1 MAIQLGHS
9 DNDPIIGIDLGTT
22 NSLVAYVD
30 NGTPV
35 ILNSR
40 EGSHLLPSVVSL
52 IGGEPVV
59 GYEAKKHK
67 VRDAKHTVFSVK
79 RLLGR
84 GFEDLKSIASTLP
97 FAILPGEGIARIQI
111 GDRAYTAIEISAMI
125 LRELKLSAEVALGKR
140 VTRAVITVPAYF
152 NDSQRQA
159 TRMAGRVAGLD
170 VLRII
175 NEPTAASLAY
185 GLDRKKQGLIAVYD
199 LGGGTFDVS
208 ILKLHDGIFEV
219 LATNG
224 DTALGGD
231 DLDQAIVE
239 VSESEIHAQFGIE
252 VGADQQLRASLIET
266 AEKIKIALSAAPTAD
281 LVVDLSG
288 GKKYARNWT
297 AAEFEKLVKPV
308 LDRTRG
314 PCLRAIQDAGLQLSD
329 LSDVVLVGGPTRLK
343 IVQETAREIFG
354 RTPNTS
360 VHPDEVV
367 AAGAAIQADI
377 LAGKNKDF
385 LLLDVVPLS
394 LGLETYGG
402 LMSTLISR
410 NTRIPAVA
418 REIFT
423 TFVDNQTGV
432 DVHVLQGERDR
443 VEDNRSLAK
452 FKLNKL
458 QPSPAGIPRVEV
470 SFLIDADGILQVA
483 ARDIKTGHQQSVE
496 VRPSYGLNDEEVEK
510 MLMAS
515 LDHAEEDVS
524 HRKLIE
530 AKNEA
535 QIVLRAG
542 ERQIKDAYRLLP
554 KDEAQAIEKIV
565 VLLRHALEGTEIEKI
580 KSAVNV
586 VNSSTVELAGIL
598 MKEALQ
604 SSLGK
609 GST

>member
-1 MAIQLGHS
+1 
-9 DNDPIIGIDLGTT
+9 
-22 NSLVAYVD
+22 
-30 NGTPV
+30 
-35 ILNSR
+35 
-40 EGSHLLPSVVSL
+40 
-52 IGGEPVV
+52 
-59 GYEAKKHK
+59 
-67 VRDAKHTVFSVK
+67 
-79 RLLGR
+79 
-84 GFEDLKSIASTLP
+84 
-97 FAILPGEGIARIQI
+97 
-111 GDRAYTAIEISAMI
+111 
-125 LRELKLSAEVALGKR
+125 
-140 VTRAVITVPAYF
+140 
-152 NDSQRQA
+152 
-159 TRMAGRVAGLD
+159 
-170 VLRII
+170 
-175 NEPTAASLAY
+175 
-185 GLDRKKQGLIAVYD
+185 
-199 LGGGTFDVS
+199 
-208 ILKLHDGIFEV
+208 
-219 LATNG
+219 
-224 DTALGGD
+224 
-231 DLDQAIVE
+231 
-239 VSESEIHAQFGIE
+239 
-252 VGADQQLRASLIET
+252 
-266 AEKIKIALSAAPTAD
+266 
-281 LVVDLSG
+281 
-288 GKKYARNWT
+288 
-297 AAEFEKLVKPV
+297 
-308 LDRTRG
+308 
-314 PCLRAIQDAGLQLSD
+314 
-329 LSDVVLVGGPTRLK
+329 
-343 IVQETAREIFG
+343 
-354 RTPNTS
+354 
-360 VHPDEVV
+360 
-367 AAGAAIQADI
+367 
-377 LAGKNKDF
+377 
-385 LLLDVVPLS
+385 VPLS